1 MPTDLKLVVVTP
13 EKTTFDEMVESV
25 VIPMSDGEL
34 GVLPG
39 HSPLI
44 GRLAPGELRVRW
56 QGKDQNFYIEG
67 GTVQISGSTMTVLTG
82 RSLPSS
88 SIDLEKAKTAL
99 DTAERLKAPTE
110 EAMALKQRS
119 LAQAHAML
127 RIAEKR

>member
-25 VIPMSDGEL
+25 VVPMSDGEL

-67 GTVQISGSTMTVLTG
+67 GTVQISASTMTVLTG
-82 RSLPSS
+82 RSLPSG

-99 DTAERLKAPTE
+99 DAAERMKAPTE

-119 LAQAHAML
+119 LAQAQAML